1 MRSPIH
7 SNKHYVSSTNA
18 TTVSGTV
25 KKITWAKAV
34 AQNAVTAAQ
43 DVVEG
48 SVVKALY
55 IELWFLGQGAT
66 GIDTQV
72 NTIIEKVVAG
82 QASATA
88 ANLANLQAY
97 PNKKNVFFSMQ
108 GVMGDKFTNSVP
120 LFRSWMKLP
129 KGKQR
134 MGLGDSIVMS
144 TVSTGQSMQT
154 CGMSTY
160 KEYM

>member
-25 KKITWAKAV
+25 KKITWVKAV
-34 AQNAVTAAQ
+34 AQSAVANAQ

-48 SVVKALY
+48 SVIKAVY
-55 IELWFLGQGAT
+55 IETWFLGQGST
-66 GIDTQV
+66 GVDTQV
-72 NTIIEKVVAG
+72 NVIIEKIVAG

-88 ANLANLQAY
+88 AQMANMQAY
-97 PNKKNVFFSMQ
+97 PNKKNIFFAMQ
-108 GVMGDKFTNSVP
+108 GVMGDKFTNSIP
-120 LFRSWMKLP
+120 LYRSWLKLP
-129 KGKQR
+129 RGKQR

-144 TVSTGQSMQT
+144 ILSTGESM
-154 CGMSTY
+154 
-160 KEYM
+160 